1 MICCSNLI
9 MVVLLKN
16 ALSHQNRQTRC
27 LHTWNRM
34 NTHLSAGIKCV
45 LQIFSMLLKSS
56 LLSLVP
62 SLPLSHTHHKE
73 REWRRK
79 PESRNKH
86 PLTVSPV
93 NRRHV
98 QKKDMSEP
106 KYEPTTPDSG
116 CDRCFSYWPTLPAVL
131 RGWVI
136 IFVTIFIDKLWCTN
150 SIIMKKRCQSSSNNI
165 QSYRFKSQETCK
177 WKKKTTT
184 ARRIW
189 SKDRTTERMVLLDR

>member
-1 MICCSNLI
+1 MHS
-9 MVVLLKN
+9 
-16 ALSHQNRQTRC
+16 TP
-27 LHTWNRM
+27 
-34 NTHLSAGIKCV
+34 
-45 LQIFSMLLKSS
+45 LKSS

-62 SLPLSHTHHKE
+62 SLPLTHTHHKE
-73 REWRRK
+73 RGWRRK

-177 WKKKTTT
+177 WKKKKNKKPLDAFE
-184 ARRIW
+184 ARI
-189 SKDRTTERMVLLDR
+189 ERQNEWYCWTGNTIRYFFQSTDCTSPSYLLSEYIKTFANGHLWWVN